1 MNPIAQ
7 ECIAL
12 IAKQKD
18 LPPEQIS
25 LESSLEELG
34 LDSLD
39 RVSIVFDLE
48 DKYKIEISDD
58 QLDAVKT
65 VRDMVTGIERALA
78 QKSAAASPAAPS

>member
-78 QKSAAASPAAPS
+78 QKSAAPSPAAPS